1 MAKATATAAAKN
13 PPVVDLGRNPVNEYQ
28 AREYAKESSPGIIN
42 VALEL
47 TENARDNATEVTLTI
62 DVGEWHDGVIVPKS
76 ITCED
81 NGTGLTHDEFLNRFC
96 GAYAESEAHHEADR
110 AGRNGVGTKTYT
122 SIAERIIVRTTTGR
136 PTKGLNEHREMLA
149 PQLPKGLN
157 LPMDGEP
164 DTFWRVYEYRL
175 HNRSALPVLWT
186 EANPLEMGTRVEL
199 LDLRPGTELN
209 YNVLIERLSYARTWL
224 LNGAHRFIVQLTGNV
239 PASVGKSRRIELRPW
254 NLPVKDWLVPA
265 TGRSDQPLKL
275 FDQTTGETVTIPP
288 APFPEV
294 LQFDFRVVGKT
305 PEGQMQNLNEPAL
318 LMEICGALPYTPN
331 LEGVQSART
340 LPFLTFLGLEHVSSI
355 GAFCNGVS
363 GWCHI
368 NSLPLKNALR
378 NNKTTLASG
387 PGSEPVQ
394 ALRQYLHSIFRVL
407 HRAWYNATRA
417 GQDEAVGDAIKEAT
431 EEVNLAL
438 KGVNRNPFK
447 GGDVKKTDK
456 EQKRPPQ
463 PPARRHRWECGS
475 CERRWLADAGF
486 TPKRCAEEN
495 PGSGIGAGC
504 GSTNIGLAK
513 NQPRIGDCQIRIE
526 QLGDSRIPAAFQFE
540 KRESE
545 DEDVPIVRV
554 NLVAPR
560 YVELRGT
567 GSMSAQAQRRLKQYL
582 VDIAL
587 IAIAEYH
594 AKANGS
600 DVSEELGTL
609 YFNRMLRFTGVR
621 QYDSQVAKIL
631 KETTPQKEQALLESA
646 A

>member
-1 MAKATATAAAKN
+1 MAKVTAAAKN
-13 PPVVDLGRNPVNEYQ
+13 PPVVDLGKNPVNEYQ

-42 VALEL
+42 VVLEL
-47 TENARDNATEVTLTI
+47 TENGRDNATEVVLTI
-62 DVGEWHDGVIVPKS
+62 DVAEWHDRTLVPKS
-76 ITCED
+76 IICED

-96 GAYAESEAHHEADR
+96 GAYAESETHHDTDR

-122 SIAERIIVRTTTGR
+122 SIADRIIVRTTTGR
-136 PTKGLNEHREMLA
+136 PTNGLDEHREILA
-149 PQLPKGLN
+149 SQLPAGLK
-157 LPMDGEP
+157 LPMDGES
-164 DTFWRVYEYRL
+164 DTLWRVYEYRL
-175 HNRSALPVLWT
+175 HNRSALPAMWSD
-186 EANPLEMGTRVEL
+186 ANALEMGTRVEL

-209 YNVLIERLSYARTWL
+209 YDVLIERLSYARSWL
-224 LNGAHRFIVQLTGNV
+224 LNGAHRFVVQLTGNV
-239 PASVGKSRRIELRPW
+239 PASVGKTRRIELHPW
-254 NLPVKDWLVPA
+254 NLPVKDWLVSA

-275 FDQTTGETVTIPP
+275 FDPTTGEPVTIPA
-288 APFPEV
+288 APFSEV
-294 LQFDFRVVGKT
+294 LEFDFRVVGKT
-305 PEGQMQNLNEPAL
+305 PEGQMQNLSEPAL
-318 LMEICGALPYTPN
+318 LMEICGALPYAPN
-331 LEGVQSART
+331 LDGVQSART
-340 LPFLTFLGLEHVSSI
+340 LPLLTFLGLEHVSSI

-387 PGSEPVQ
+387 PGSEQVQ
-394 ALRQYLHSIFRVL
+394 LLRQYLHSIFRIL

-417 GQDEAVGDAIKEAT
+417 GQDEAVGDAVKEAT

-447 GGDVKKTDK
+447 SGDIKKTEK
-456 EQKRPPQ
+456 GQKRPPQ

-475 CERRWLADAGF
+475 CERRWLADAVF

-495 PGSGIGAGC
+495 QGSGTGDGC

-513 NQPRIGDCQIRIE
+513 NQPRIGDCEIRIE
-526 QLGDSRIPAAFQFE
+526 QLGDSRIPAGFQFE
-540 KRESE
+540 KRDSE
-545 DEDVPIVRV
+545 DEDVPVVRI

-560 YVELRGT
+560 YVELRGS

-582 VDIAL
+582 VDISL
-587 IAIAEYH
+587 IAIADYH

-609 YFNRMLRFTGVR
+609 YFNRMLRFSGIK

-631 KETTPQKEQALLESA
+631 KETTPQKEQALLQSA